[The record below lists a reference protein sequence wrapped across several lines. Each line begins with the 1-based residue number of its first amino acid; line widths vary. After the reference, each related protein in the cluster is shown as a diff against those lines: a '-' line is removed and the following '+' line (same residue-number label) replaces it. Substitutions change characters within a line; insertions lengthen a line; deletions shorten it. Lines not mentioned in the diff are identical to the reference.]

1 MALSRS
7 AVSELL
13 EAFSA
18 AATGIPAGEWSAA
31 PRQQGAALPGDGFRR
46 RRSGSEFGRPAG
58 HTRPECQME
67 A

>member
-1 MALSRS
+1 MALSQS

-31 PRQQGAALPGDGFRR
+31 RQRGAALPGDGFRR